1 MRYEMDEKAVAE
13 RIAAEN
19 QIATEN
25 RMAAENQV
33 AAENDD
39 KVDLLRIVALFAAE
53 WRTGLLVAVVA
64 FVIAL
69 VMIERIPAQY
79 EATAVILPRESEGSG
94 GSDLAALFTGV
105 RPSNNYL
112 SLLVSRSLRD
122 DVVRRVNLLGY
133 FGTTSLEA
141 ARGQLLGMTKLI
153 PADTI
158 TILVRDKDAAMAA
171 KIANAY
177 VGALESLQESMTTA
191 QADVQRRFF
200 EQQLQREKDALVAA
214 EMDLQKTQL
223 GSGIVQVDT
232 QTQIGLSAIASVRAQ
247 ITTMQVQL
255 AALLQG
261 STEQNPEVQRL
272 RSEIGQLQTQER
284 QMESGSGG
292 TAAGA
297 ASPAGRMPK
306 VNLEYERKLREVKYH
321 EALVSSLANHFETLR
336 MSQGTSNSTFEVIDP
351 AIVPEMPTWPPRRLF
366 LEGAAAAS
374 LLLGVMAI
382 ALQLL
387 GRRVWSDPV
396 QRTHLYSIK
405 QNVRW
410 GR

>member
-1 MRYEMDEKAVAE
+1 MRYETDETEVAD
-13 RIAAEN
+13 A
-19 QIATEN
+19 
-25 RMAAENQV
+25 

-39 KVDLLRIVALFAAE
+39 KVDLLRIVALFTAE
-53 WRTGLLVAVVA
+53 WRTGLIVTLVA

-69 VMIERIPAQY
+69 VVIERIPAQY
-79 EATAVILPRESEGSG
+79 EATAVILPKDGESQGTSN
-94 GSDLAALFTGV
+94 LASLFTGV

-122 DVVRRVNLLGY
+122 DVVRRVNLLAY
-133 FGTTSLEA
+133 FKTKSLEA

-153 PADTI
+153 PGETI
-158 TILVRDKDAAMAA
+158 TILVRDKDAGMAA
-171 KIANAY
+171 RIANAY
-177 VGALESLQESMTTA
+177 VGALQSLQESMTTA

-200 EQQLQREKDALVAA
+200 EQQLQREKDALVTA
-214 EMDLQKTQL
+214 EMDLQRTQM
-223 GSGIVQVDT
+223 GSGIVQMDT
-232 QTQIGLSAIASVRAQ
+232 QTQIGLGAIAATRAQ
-247 ITTMQVQL
+247 ITTLEVQL
-255 AALLQG
+255 AAMLQG

-272 RSEIGQLQTQER
+272 RSEIGQLQGQER

-292 TAAGA
+292 GAAGA

-366 LEGAAAAS
+366 LMGAAGAS
-374 LLLGVMAI
+374 LLLGVVSI

-405 QNVRW
+405 QNIR
-410 GR
+410 RRR